1 MGFTPE
7 QIKGRIKSVAKQNN
21 ADARTLMRIYMMERF
36 LERLAQSEYRDNF
49 IIKGGILVTAMIGVA
64 HRSTMDIDTSMK
76 NLNLSAEDAL
86 RVVNQVKDIDL
97 DDGVSFEVKDVSNIM
112 DEMEYPGIRVTMN
125 ANVGRLI
132 TPLKIDISTGDV
144 ITPRAIE
151 FNYDLLLEDRSIS
164 LWSYNLETILAEKLQ
179 TVLARGILNTRMR
192 DFYDIRILLDTYE
205 DKVNKAVL
213 KDAFAATCKKRGTDH
228 LQEQAEEIIKIIEAN
243 TKSKFVTD
251 AMMWFDK
258 FSCKRSDLII
268 TVGRDLVETVERR
281 FNGKNVPKTVMINNW
296 IDENE
301 IYPLESDNERV
312 VAFKRKYG
320 LDGKFVI
327 MYSGNI
333 GLYYDLEN
341 LIKVVE
347 KFGAGTKT
355 ADGREV
361 VFAFVGAGSVLKT
374 LEDYVAEHNME
385 NVVFIPY
392 QDKADLIYSLNAG
405 DVHWC
410 VNAKGIKGVSCP
422 SKYYG
427 LASAARP
434 VIGVLESGSEIR
446 CIIEDTKG
454 GLCCEPGEY
463 DKVEE
468 NIRWFINRLSKNYLD
483 LLVAVL
489 MYHRGQA
496 SID

>member
-151 FNYDLLLEDRSIS
+151 FNYDLLLENRSIS

-179 TVLARGILNTRMR
+179 TVLARGVLNTRMR
-192 DFYDIRILLDTYE
+192 DFYDIRMLLDTYE

-213 KDAFAATCKKRGTDH
+213 KDAFAATCKKRGTDN
-228 LQEQAEEIIKIIEAN
+228 LQEQAEEIVKIIEADEQLQVLWRAYQ
-243 TKSKFVTD
+243 KKYSYAAEIDYASVISGVRKLMD
-251 AMMWFDK
+251 
-258 FSCKRSDLII
+258 
-268 TVGRDLVETVERR
+268 
-281 FNGKNVPKTVMINNW
+281 W
-296 IDENE
+296 I
-301 IYPLESDNERV
+301 R
-312 VAFKRKYG
+312 
-320 LDGKFVI
+320 
-327 MYSGNI
+327 
-333 GLYYDLEN
+333 
-341 LIKVVE
+341 
-347 KFGAGTKT
+347 
-355 ADGREV
+355 
-361 VFAFVGAGSVLKT
+361 
-374 LEDYVAEHNME
+374 
-385 NVVFIPY
+385 
-392 QDKADLIYSLNAG
+392 
-405 DVHWC
+405 
-410 VNAKGIKGVSCP
+410 
-422 SKYYG
+422 
-427 LASAARP
+427 
-434 VIGVLESGSEIR
+434 
-446 CIIEDTKG
+446 
-454 GLCCEPGEY
+454 
-463 DKVEE
+463 
-468 NIRWFINRLSKNYLD
+468 
-483 LLVAVL
+483 
-489 MYHRGQA
+489 
-496 SID
+496 

>member
-97 DDGVSFEVKDVSNIM
+97 DDGVSFEIKDVSNIM

-192 DFYDIRILLDTYE
+192 DFYDIRMLLDTYE

-228 LQEQAEEIIKIIEAN
+228 LQEQAEEIIKIIEADEQLQVLWRAYQ
-243 TKSKFVTD
+243 KKYSYAAD
-251 AMMWFDK
+251 
-258 FSCKRSDLII
+258 
-268 TVGRDLVETVERR
+268 
-281 FNGKNVPKTVMINNW
+281 
-296 IDENE
+296 ID
-301 IYPLESDNERV
+301 Y
-312 VAFKRKYG
+312 
-320 LDGKFVI
+320 
-327 MYSGNI
+327 
-333 GLYYDLEN
+333 
-341 LIKVVE
+341 
-347 KFGAGTKT
+347 
-355 ADGREV
+355 
-361 VFAFVGAGSVLKT
+361 
-374 LEDYVAEHNME
+374 
-385 NVVFIPY
+385 
-392 QDKADLIYSLNAG
+392 
-405 DVHWC
+405 
-410 VNAKGIKGVSCP
+410 
-422 SKYYG
+422 
-427 LASAARP
+427 ASA
-434 VIGVLESGSEIR
+434 ISGVRKLMDWIR
-446 CIIEDTKG
+446 
-454 GLCCEPGEY
+454 
-463 DKVEE
+463 
-468 NIRWFINRLSKNYLD
+468 
-483 LLVAVL
+483 
-489 MYHRGQA
+489 
-496 SID
+496 

>member
-86 RVVNQVKDIDL
+86 QVVNQVKDIDL

-192 DFYDIRILLDTYE
+192 DFYDIWMLLDTYE

-228 LQEQAEEIIKIIEAN
+228 LQEQAEEIIKIIEADEQLQVLWRAYQ
-243 TKSKFVTD
+243 KKYSY
-251 AMMWFDK
+251 AA
-258 FSCKRSDLII
+258 
-268 TVGRDLVETVERR
+268 E
-281 FNGKNVPKTVMINNW
+281 
-296 IDENE
+296 IDYASV
-301 IYPLESDNERV
+301 ISGV
-312 VAFKRKYG
+312 RK
-320 LDGKFVI
+320 
-327 MYSGNI
+327 
-333 GLYYDLEN
+333 
-341 LIKVVE
+341 
-347 KFGAGTKT
+347 
-355 ADGREV
+355 
-361 VFAFVGAGSVLKT
+361 
-374 LEDYVAEHNME
+374 
-385 NVVFIPY
+385 
-392 QDKADLIYSLNAG
+392 
-405 DVHWC
+405 
-410 VNAKGIKGVSCP
+410 
-422 SKYYG
+422 
-427 LASAARP
+427 
-434 VIGVLESGSEIR
+434 
-446 CIIEDTKG
+446 
-454 GLCCEPGEY
+454 
-463 DKVEE
+463 
-468 NIRWFINRLSKNYLD
+468 
-483 LLVAVL
+483 L
-489 MYHRGQA
+489 MD
-496 SID
+496 SISNH

>member
-21 ADARTLMRIYMMERF
+21 ADARTLMRVYMMERF

-192 DFYDIRILLDTYE
+192 DFYDIRMLLDTYE

-228 LQEQAEEIIKIIEAN
+228 LQEQAEEIIKIIEADEQLQVLW
-243 TKSKFVTD
+243 KAYQKKYSY
-251 AMMWFDK
+251 AA
-258 FSCKRSDLII
+258 
-268 TVGRDLVETVERR
+268 E
-281 FNGKNVPKTVMINNW
+281 
-296 IDENE
+296 IDYASV
-301 IYPLESDNERV
+301 ISGV
-312 VAFKRKYG
+312 RK
-320 LDGKFVI
+320 
-327 MYSGNI
+327 
-333 GLYYDLEN
+333 
-341 LIKVVE
+341 
-347 KFGAGTKT
+347 
-355 ADGREV
+355 
-361 VFAFVGAGSVLKT
+361 
-374 LEDYVAEHNME
+374 
-385 NVVFIPY
+385 
-392 QDKADLIYSLNAG
+392 
-405 DVHWC
+405 
-410 VNAKGIKGVSCP
+410 
-422 SKYYG
+422 
-427 LASAARP
+427 
-434 VIGVLESGSEIR
+434 
-446 CIIEDTKG
+446 
-454 GLCCEPGEY
+454 
-463 DKVEE
+463 
-468 NIRWFINRLSKNYLD
+468 
-483 LLVAVL
+483 L
-489 MYHRGQA
+489 MD
-496 SID
+496 SISNH

>member
-36 LERLAQSEYRDNF
+36 LERLTQSEYRDNF

-151 FNYDLLLEDRSIS
+151 FNYDLLLEDRSIN

-192 DFYDIRILLDTYE
+192 DFYDIRMLVDTYE

-213 KDAFAATCKKRGTDH
+213 KDAFAATCKKRGTDN
-228 LQEQAEEIIKIIEAN
+228 LQEQAEEIVKIIEADEQIQVLWRAYQ
-243 TKSKFVTD
+243 KKYSYAADIDYASVIRGVRKLMD
-251 AMMWFDK
+251 
-258 FSCKRSDLII
+258 
-268 TVGRDLVETVERR
+268 
-281 FNGKNVPKTVMINNW
+281 W
-296 IDENE
+296 I
-301 IYPLESDNERV
+301 R
-312 VAFKRKYG
+312 
-320 LDGKFVI
+320 
-327 MYSGNI
+327 
-333 GLYYDLEN
+333 
-341 LIKVVE
+341 
-347 KFGAGTKT
+347 
-355 ADGREV
+355 
-361 VFAFVGAGSVLKT
+361 
-374 LEDYVAEHNME
+374 
-385 NVVFIPY
+385 
-392 QDKADLIYSLNAG
+392 
-405 DVHWC
+405 
-410 VNAKGIKGVSCP
+410 
-422 SKYYG
+422 
-427 LASAARP
+427 
-434 VIGVLESGSEIR
+434 
-446 CIIEDTKG
+446 
-454 GLCCEPGEY
+454 
-463 DKVEE
+463 
-468 NIRWFINRLSKNYLD
+468 
-483 LLVAVL
+483 
-489 MYHRGQA
+489 
-496 SID
+496 

>member
-192 DFYDIRILLDTYE
+192 DFYDIRMLLDTYE

-213 KDAFAATCKKRGTDH
+213 KDAFAATCKKRGTDY
-228 LQEQAEEIIKIIEAN
+228 LQEQAEEIIKIIEADEQLQVLWRAYQKKYSYAAEIDY
-243 TKSKFVTD
+243 TSVISGVRKLMD
-251 AMMWFDK
+251 
-258 FSCKRSDLII
+258 
-268 TVGRDLVETVERR
+268 
-281 FNGKNVPKTVMINNW
+281 W
-296 IDENE
+296 I
-301 IYPLESDNERV
+301 R
-312 VAFKRKYG
+312 
-320 LDGKFVI
+320 
-327 MYSGNI
+327 
-333 GLYYDLEN
+333 
-341 LIKVVE
+341 
-347 KFGAGTKT
+347 
-355 ADGREV
+355 
-361 VFAFVGAGSVLKT
+361 
-374 LEDYVAEHNME
+374 
-385 NVVFIPY
+385 
-392 QDKADLIYSLNAG
+392 
-405 DVHWC
+405 
-410 VNAKGIKGVSCP
+410 
-422 SKYYG
+422 
-427 LASAARP
+427 
-434 VIGVLESGSEIR
+434 
-446 CIIEDTKG
+446 
-454 GLCCEPGEY
+454 
-463 DKVEE
+463 
-468 NIRWFINRLSKNYLD
+468 
-483 LLVAVL
+483 
-489 MYHRGQA
+489 
-496 SID
+496 

>member
-21 ADARTLMRIYMMERF
+21 ADARTLIRIYMMERF

-192 DFYDIRILLDTYE
+192 DFYDIRMLLDTYE

-213 KDAFAATCKKRGTDH
+213 KDAFAATCKKRGTNH

-243 TKSKFVTD
+243 EQLQVLWRAYQKKYSYAADIDYASVISGVRKLMD
-251 AMMWFDK
+251 
-258 FSCKRSDLII
+258 
-268 TVGRDLVETVERR
+268 
-281 FNGKNVPKTVMINNW
+281 W
-296 IDENE
+296 I
-301 IYPLESDNERV
+301 R
-312 VAFKRKYG
+312 
-320 LDGKFVI
+320 
-327 MYSGNI
+327 
-333 GLYYDLEN
+333 
-341 LIKVVE
+341 
-347 KFGAGTKT
+347 
-355 ADGREV
+355 
-361 VFAFVGAGSVLKT
+361 
-374 LEDYVAEHNME
+374 
-385 NVVFIPY
+385 
-392 QDKADLIYSLNAG
+392 
-405 DVHWC
+405 
-410 VNAKGIKGVSCP
+410 
-422 SKYYG
+422 
-427 LASAARP
+427 
-434 VIGVLESGSEIR
+434 
-446 CIIEDTKG
+446 
-454 GLCCEPGEY
+454 
-463 DKVEE
+463 
-468 NIRWFINRLSKNYLD
+468 
-483 LLVAVL
+483 
-489 MYHRGQA
+489 
-496 SID
+496 

>member
-36 LERLAQSEYRDNF
+36 LERLTQSEYRDNF

-151 FNYDLLLEDRSIS
+151 FNYDLLLEDRSIK

-192 DFYDIRILLDTYE
+192 DFYDIRMLVDTYE

-213 KDAFAATCKKRGTDH
+213 KDAFAATCKKRETDH
-228 LQEQAEEIIKIIEAN
+228 LQEQAEEIIKIIEADEQLQVLWRAYQ
-243 TKSKFVTD
+243 KKYSYAAEIDYASV
-251 AMMWFDK
+251 
-258 FSCKRSDLII
+258 I
-268 TVGRDLVETVERR
+268 
-281 FNGKNVPKTVMINNW
+281 NGVRKLMDW
-296 IDENE
+296 I
-301 IYPLESDNERV
+301 R
-312 VAFKRKYG
+312 
-320 LDGKFVI
+320 
-327 MYSGNI
+327 
-333 GLYYDLEN
+333 
-341 LIKVVE
+341 
-347 KFGAGTKT
+347 
-355 ADGREV
+355 
-361 VFAFVGAGSVLKT
+361 
-374 LEDYVAEHNME
+374 
-385 NVVFIPY
+385 
-392 QDKADLIYSLNAG
+392 
-405 DVHWC
+405 
-410 VNAKGIKGVSCP
+410 
-422 SKYYG
+422 
-427 LASAARP
+427 
-434 VIGVLESGSEIR
+434 
-446 CIIEDTKG
+446 
-454 GLCCEPGEY
+454 
-463 DKVEE
+463 
-468 NIRWFINRLSKNYLD
+468 
-483 LLVAVL
+483 
-489 MYHRGQA
+489 
-496 SID
+496 

>member
-97 DDGVSFEVKDVSNIM
+97 DDGVSFDVKDVSNIM

-151 FNYDLLLEDRSIS
+151 FNYDLLLEDRSIK

-192 DFYDIRILLDTYE
+192 DFYDIRMLVDTYE

-213 KDAFAATCKKRGTDH
+213 KDAFAATCKKRGTDN
-228 LQEQAEEIIKIIEAN
+228 LQEQAEEIVKIIEADEQIQVLWRAYQ
-243 TKSKFVTD
+243 KKYSYAADIDYASVISGVRKLMD
-251 AMMWFDK
+251 
-258 FSCKRSDLII
+258 
-268 TVGRDLVETVERR
+268 
-281 FNGKNVPKTVMINNW
+281 W
-296 IDENE
+296 I
-301 IYPLESDNERV
+301 R
-312 VAFKRKYG
+312 
-320 LDGKFVI
+320 
-327 MYSGNI
+327 
-333 GLYYDLEN
+333 
-341 LIKVVE
+341 
-347 KFGAGTKT
+347 
-355 ADGREV
+355 
-361 VFAFVGAGSVLKT
+361 
-374 LEDYVAEHNME
+374 
-385 NVVFIPY
+385 
-392 QDKADLIYSLNAG
+392 
-405 DVHWC
+405 
-410 VNAKGIKGVSCP
+410 
-422 SKYYG
+422 
-427 LASAARP
+427 
-434 VIGVLESGSEIR
+434 
-446 CIIEDTKG
+446 
-454 GLCCEPGEY
+454 
-463 DKVEE
+463 
-468 NIRWFINRLSKNYLD
+468 
-483 LLVAVL
+483 
-489 MYHRGQA
+489 
-496 SID
+496 

>member
-86 RVVNQVKDIDL
+86 RVVNHVKDIDL

-125 ANVGRLI
+125 ANVERLI

-192 DFYDIRILLDTYE
+192 DFYDIRMLLDTYE

-228 LQEQAEEIIKIIEAN
+228 LQEQAEEIIKIIEADEQLQVLWRAYQ
-243 TKSKFVTD
+243 KKYSYAAEIDYASV
-251 AMMWFDK
+251 
-258 FSCKRSDLII
+258 I
-268 TVGRDLVETVERR
+268 RDVRKL
-281 FNGKNVPKTVMINNW
+281 MDW
-296 IDENE
+296 I
-301 IYPLESDNERV
+301 R
-312 VAFKRKYG
+312 
-320 LDGKFVI
+320 
-327 MYSGNI
+327 
-333 GLYYDLEN
+333 
-341 LIKVVE
+341 
-347 KFGAGTKT
+347 
-355 ADGREV
+355 
-361 VFAFVGAGSVLKT
+361 
-374 LEDYVAEHNME
+374 
-385 NVVFIPY
+385 
-392 QDKADLIYSLNAG
+392 
-405 DVHWC
+405 
-410 VNAKGIKGVSCP
+410 
-422 SKYYG
+422 
-427 LASAARP
+427 
-434 VIGVLESGSEIR
+434 
-446 CIIEDTKG
+446 
-454 GLCCEPGEY
+454 
-463 DKVEE
+463 
-468 NIRWFINRLSKNYLD
+468 
-483 LLVAVL
+483 
-489 MYHRGQA
+489 
-496 SID
+496 

>member
-36 LERLAQSEYRDNF
+36 LERLARSEYRDNF

-125 ANVGRLI
+125 ATVGRLV

-192 DFYDIRILLDTYE
+192 DFYDIRMLLDTYE

-228 LQEQAEEIIKIIEAN
+228 LQEQAEEIIKNIEADEQLQVLWRAYQ
-243 TKSKFVTD
+243 KKYSYAADIDYASVISGVRKLMD
-251 AMMWFDK
+251 
-258 FSCKRSDLII
+258 
-268 TVGRDLVETVERR
+268 
-281 FNGKNVPKTVMINNW
+281 W
-296 IDENE
+296 I
-301 IYPLESDNERV
+301 R
-312 VAFKRKYG
+312 
-320 LDGKFVI
+320 
-327 MYSGNI
+327 
-333 GLYYDLEN
+333 
-341 LIKVVE
+341 
-347 KFGAGTKT
+347 
-355 ADGREV
+355 
-361 VFAFVGAGSVLKT
+361 
-374 LEDYVAEHNME
+374 
-385 NVVFIPY
+385 
-392 QDKADLIYSLNAG
+392 
-405 DVHWC
+405 
-410 VNAKGIKGVSCP
+410 
-422 SKYYG
+422 
-427 LASAARP
+427 
-434 VIGVLESGSEIR
+434 
-446 CIIEDTKG
+446 
-454 GLCCEPGEY
+454 
-463 DKVEE
+463 
-468 NIRWFINRLSKNYLD
+468 
-483 LLVAVL
+483 
-489 MYHRGQA
+489 
-496 SID
+496 

>member
-192 DFYDIRILLDTYE
+192 DFYDIRMLLDTYE

-228 LQEQAEEIIKIIEAN
+228 LQEQAEEIIKIIEA
-243 TKSKFVTD
+243 
-251 AMMWFDK
+251 
-258 FSCKRSDLII
+258 
-268 TVGRDLVETVERR
+268 
-281 FNGKNVPKTVMINNW
+281 
-296 IDENE
+296 DEQLQVLWRAYQKKYSYAAE
-301 IYPLESDNERV
+301 I
-312 VAFKRKYG
+312 
-320 LDGKFVI
+320 
-327 MYSGNI
+327 
-333 GLYYDLEN
+333 
-341 LIKVVE
+341 
-347 KFGAGTKT
+347 
-355 ADGREV
+355 
-361 VFAFVGAGSVLKT
+361 
-374 LEDYVAEHNME
+374 DYVS
-385 NVVFIPY
+385 VI
-392 QDKADLIYSLNAG
+392 S
-405 DVHWC
+405 
-410 VNAKGIKGVSCP
+410 GVR
-422 SKYYG
+422 K
-427 LASAARP
+427 
-434 VIGVLESGSEIR
+434 
-446 CIIEDTKG
+446 
-454 GLCCEPGEY
+454 
-463 DKVEE
+463 
-468 NIRWFINRLSKNYLD
+468 
-483 LLVAVL
+483 L
-489 MYHRGQA
+489 MDWIQ
-496 SID
+496 

>member
-192 DFYDIRILLDTYE
+192 DFYDIRMLLDTYE

-228 LQEQAEEIIKIIEAN
+228 MQEQAEEIIKIIEADEQLQVLWRAYQ
-243 TKSKFVTD
+243 KKYSYAAEIDYASVISGVRKLMD
-251 AMMWFDK
+251 
-258 FSCKRSDLII
+258 
-268 TVGRDLVETVERR
+268 
-281 FNGKNVPKTVMINNW
+281 W
-296 IDENE
+296 I
-301 IYPLESDNERV
+301 R
-312 VAFKRKYG
+312 
-320 LDGKFVI
+320 
-327 MYSGNI
+327 
-333 GLYYDLEN
+333 
-341 LIKVVE
+341 
-347 KFGAGTKT
+347 
-355 ADGREV
+355 
-361 VFAFVGAGSVLKT
+361 
-374 LEDYVAEHNME
+374 
-385 NVVFIPY
+385 
-392 QDKADLIYSLNAG
+392 
-405 DVHWC
+405 
-410 VNAKGIKGVSCP
+410 
-422 SKYYG
+422 
-427 LASAARP
+427 
-434 VIGVLESGSEIR
+434 
-446 CIIEDTKG
+446 
-454 GLCCEPGEY
+454 
-463 DKVEE
+463 
-468 NIRWFINRLSKNYLD
+468 
-483 LLVAVL
+483 
-489 MYHRGQA
+489 
-496 SID
+496 

>member
-21 ADARTLMRIYMMERF
+21 ADARTLMRIYMKERF

-97 DDGVSFEVKDVSNIM
+97 DDGVSFDVKDVSNIM

-192 DFYDIRILLDTYE
+192 DFYDIRMLLDTYE

-228 LQEQAEEIIKIIEAN
+228 LQEQAEEIIKIIEADEQLRVLWRAYQ
-243 TKSKFVTD
+243 KKYSYAAEIDYASVISGVRKLMD
-251 AMMWFDK
+251 
-258 FSCKRSDLII
+258 
-268 TVGRDLVETVERR
+268 
-281 FNGKNVPKTVMINNW
+281 W
-296 IDENE
+296 I
-301 IYPLESDNERV
+301 R
-312 VAFKRKYG
+312 
-320 LDGKFVI
+320 
-327 MYSGNI
+327 
-333 GLYYDLEN
+333 
-341 LIKVVE
+341 
-347 KFGAGTKT
+347 
-355 ADGREV
+355 
-361 VFAFVGAGSVLKT
+361 
-374 LEDYVAEHNME
+374 
-385 NVVFIPY
+385 
-392 QDKADLIYSLNAG
+392 
-405 DVHWC
+405 
-410 VNAKGIKGVSCP
+410 
-422 SKYYG
+422 
-427 LASAARP
+427 
-434 VIGVLESGSEIR
+434 
-446 CIIEDTKG
+446 
-454 GLCCEPGEY
+454 
-463 DKVEE
+463 
-468 NIRWFINRLSKNYLD
+468 
-483 LLVAVL
+483 
-489 MYHRGQA
+489 
-496 SID
+496 

>member
-97 DDGVSFEVKDVSNIM
+97 DDGVSFEVKDLSNIM

-192 DFYDIRILLDTYE
+192 DFYDIRMLLDTYE

-228 LQEQAEEIIKIIEAN
+228 LQEQAEEIIKIIEADEQLRVLWRAYQ
-243 TKSKFVTD
+243 KKYSYAAEIDYASVISGVRKLMD
-251 AMMWFDK
+251 
-258 FSCKRSDLII
+258 
-268 TVGRDLVETVERR
+268 
-281 FNGKNVPKTVMINNW
+281 W
-296 IDENE
+296 I
-301 IYPLESDNERV
+301 R
-312 VAFKRKYG
+312 
-320 LDGKFVI
+320 
-327 MYSGNI
+327 
-333 GLYYDLEN
+333 
-341 LIKVVE
+341 
-347 KFGAGTKT
+347 
-355 ADGREV
+355 
-361 VFAFVGAGSVLKT
+361 
-374 LEDYVAEHNME
+374 
-385 NVVFIPY
+385 
-392 QDKADLIYSLNAG
+392 
-405 DVHWC
+405 
-410 VNAKGIKGVSCP
+410 
-422 SKYYG
+422 
-427 LASAARP
+427 
-434 VIGVLESGSEIR
+434 
-446 CIIEDTKG
+446 
-454 GLCCEPGEY
+454 
-463 DKVEE
+463 
-468 NIRWFINRLSKNYLD
+468 
-483 LLVAVL
+483 
-489 MYHRGQA
+489 
-496 SID
+496 

>member
-86 RVVNQVKDIDL
+86 RVVNRVKDIDL

-192 DFYDIRILLDTYE
+192 DFYDIRMLLDTYE

-228 LQEQAEEIIKIIEAN
+228 LQEQAEEIIKIIEADEQLQVLWRAYQ
-243 TKSKFVTD
+243 KKYSYAAEIDYASVISGVRKL
-251 AMMWFDK
+251 M
-258 FSCKRSDLII
+258 
-268 TVGRDLVETVERR
+268 
-281 FNGKNVPKTVMINNW
+281 NW
-296 IDENE
+296 I
-301 IYPLESDNERV
+301 R
-312 VAFKRKYG
+312 
-320 LDGKFVI
+320 
-327 MYSGNI
+327 
-333 GLYYDLEN
+333 
-341 LIKVVE
+341 
-347 KFGAGTKT
+347 
-355 ADGREV
+355 
-361 VFAFVGAGSVLKT
+361 
-374 LEDYVAEHNME
+374 
-385 NVVFIPY
+385 
-392 QDKADLIYSLNAG
+392 
-405 DVHWC
+405 
-410 VNAKGIKGVSCP
+410 
-422 SKYYG
+422 
-427 LASAARP
+427 
-434 VIGVLESGSEIR
+434 
-446 CIIEDTKG
+446 
-454 GLCCEPGEY
+454 
-463 DKVEE
+463 
-468 NIRWFINRLSKNYLD
+468 
-483 LLVAVL
+483 
-489 MYHRGQA
+489 
-496 SID
+496 

>member
-86 RVVNQVKDIDL
+86 RVFNRVKDIDL
-97 DDGVSFEVKDVSNIM
+97 DDGVSFDVKDVSNIM

-192 DFYDIRILLDTYE
+192 DFYDIRMLLDTYE

-213 KDAFAATCKKRGTDH
+213 KDAFAATCKKRGTVH
-228 LQEQAEEIIKIIEAN
+228 LQEQAEEIIKIIEADEQLQVLWRAYQKKYSYA
-243 TKSKFVTD
+243 TEIDYASVISGVRKLMD
-251 AMMWFDK
+251 
-258 FSCKRSDLII
+258 
-268 TVGRDLVETVERR
+268 
-281 FNGKNVPKTVMINNW
+281 W
-296 IDENE
+296 I
-301 IYPLESDNERV
+301 R
-312 VAFKRKYG
+312 
-320 LDGKFVI
+320 
-327 MYSGNI
+327 
-333 GLYYDLEN
+333 
-341 LIKVVE
+341 
-347 KFGAGTKT
+347 
-355 ADGREV
+355 
-361 VFAFVGAGSVLKT
+361 
-374 LEDYVAEHNME
+374 
-385 NVVFIPY
+385 
-392 QDKADLIYSLNAG
+392 
-405 DVHWC
+405 
-410 VNAKGIKGVSCP
+410 
-422 SKYYG
+422 
-427 LASAARP
+427 
-434 VIGVLESGSEIR
+434 
-446 CIIEDTKG
+446 
-454 GLCCEPGEY
+454 
-463 DKVEE
+463 
-468 NIRWFINRLSKNYLD
+468 
-483 LLVAVL
+483 
-489 MYHRGQA
+489 
-496 SID
+496 

>member
-192 DFYDIRILLDTYE
+192 DFYDIRMLLDTYE

-213 KDAFAATCKKRGTDH
+213 KDAFAATCKKRETDH
-228 LQEQAEEIIKIIEAN
+228 LQEQAEDIIKIIEADEQLQVLWRAYQ
-243 TKSKFVTD
+243 KKYSYAAEIDYASVISGVRKLMD
-251 AMMWFDK
+251 
-258 FSCKRSDLII
+258 
-268 TVGRDLVETVERR
+268 
-281 FNGKNVPKTVMINNW
+281 W
-296 IDENE
+296 I
-301 IYPLESDNERV
+301 R
-312 VAFKRKYG
+312 
-320 LDGKFVI
+320 
-327 MYSGNI
+327 
-333 GLYYDLEN
+333 
-341 LIKVVE
+341 
-347 KFGAGTKT
+347 
-355 ADGREV
+355 
-361 VFAFVGAGSVLKT
+361 
-374 LEDYVAEHNME
+374 
-385 NVVFIPY
+385 
-392 QDKADLIYSLNAG
+392 
-405 DVHWC
+405 
-410 VNAKGIKGVSCP
+410 
-422 SKYYG
+422 
-427 LASAARP
+427 
-434 VIGVLESGSEIR
+434 
-446 CIIEDTKG
+446 
-454 GLCCEPGEY
+454 
-463 DKVEE
+463 
-468 NIRWFINRLSKNYLD
+468 
-483 LLVAVL
+483 
-489 MYHRGQA
+489 
-496 SID
+496 

>member
-192 DFYDIRILLDTYE
+192 DFYDIRMLLDTYK

-243 TKSKFVTD
+243 EQLQVLWRAYQKKYSYAADIDYASVISGVRKLMD
-251 AMMWFDK
+251 
-258 FSCKRSDLII
+258 
-268 TVGRDLVETVERR
+268 
-281 FNGKNVPKTVMINNW
+281 W
-296 IDENE
+296 I
-301 IYPLESDNERV
+301 R
-312 VAFKRKYG
+312 
-320 LDGKFVI
+320 
-327 MYSGNI
+327 
-333 GLYYDLEN
+333 
-341 LIKVVE
+341 
-347 KFGAGTKT
+347 
-355 ADGREV
+355 
-361 VFAFVGAGSVLKT
+361 
-374 LEDYVAEHNME
+374 
-385 NVVFIPY
+385 
-392 QDKADLIYSLNAG
+392 
-405 DVHWC
+405 
-410 VNAKGIKGVSCP
+410 
-422 SKYYG
+422 
-427 LASAARP
+427 
-434 VIGVLESGSEIR
+434 
-446 CIIEDTKG
+446 
-454 GLCCEPGEY
+454 
-463 DKVEE
+463 
-468 NIRWFINRLSKNYLD
+468 
-483 LLVAVL
+483 
-489 MYHRGQA
+489 
-496 SID
+496 

>member
-86 RVVNQVKDIDL
+86 QVVNQVKDIDL
-97 DDGVSFEVKDVSNIM
+97 DDGVSFDVKDVSNIM

-151 FNYDLLLEDRSIS
+151 FNYDLLLEERSIS

-192 DFYDIRILLDTYE
+192 DFYDIRMLLDTYE

-228 LQEQAEEIIKIIEAN
+228 LQEQAEEIIKIIEA
-243 TKSKFVTD
+243 
-251 AMMWFDK
+251 
-258 FSCKRSDLII
+258 
-268 TVGRDLVETVERR
+268 
-281 FNGKNVPKTVMINNW
+281 
-296 IDENE
+296 DEQLQVLWRA
-301 IYPLESDNERV
+301 YQ
-312 VAFKRKYG
+312 KKYS
-320 LDGKFVI
+320 
-327 MYSGNI
+327 Y
-333 GLYYDLEN
+333 
-341 LIKVVE
+341 
-347 KFGAGTKT
+347 
-355 ADGREV
+355 
-361 VFAFVGAGSVLKT
+361 GSVQ
-374 LEDYVAEHNME
+374 NG
-385 NVVFIPY
+385 
-392 QDKADLIYSLNAG
+392 SSNAAG
-405 DVHWC
+405 WT
-410 VNAKGIKGVSCP
+410 NISIKPTP
-422 SKYYG
+422 SK
-427 LASAARP
+427 
-434 VIGVLESGSEIR
+434 IR
-446 CIIEDTKG
+446 RAK
-454 GLCCEPGEY
+454 
-463 DKVEE
+463 
-468 NIRWFINRLSKNYLD
+468 
-483 LLVAVL
+483 
-489 MYHRGQA
+489 
-496 SID
+496 

>member
-97 DDGVSFEVKDVSNIM
+97 DDGVSFDVKDVSNIM

-192 DFYDIRILLDTYE
+192 DFYDIRMLLDTYE

-228 LQEQAEEIIKIIEAN
+228 LQEQAEEIIKIIEADEQLQVLWRAYQ
-243 TKSKFVTD
+243 KKYSYAAEIDYASVI
-251 AMMWFDK
+251 
-258 FSCKRSDLII
+258 SDVRKLM
-268 TVGRDLVETVERR
+268 D
-281 FNGKNVPKTVMINNW
+281 W
-296 IDENE
+296 I
-301 IYPLESDNERV
+301 R
-312 VAFKRKYG
+312 
-320 LDGKFVI
+320 
-327 MYSGNI
+327 
-333 GLYYDLEN
+333 
-341 LIKVVE
+341 
-347 KFGAGTKT
+347 
-355 ADGREV
+355 
-361 VFAFVGAGSVLKT
+361 
-374 LEDYVAEHNME
+374 
-385 NVVFIPY
+385 
-392 QDKADLIYSLNAG
+392 
-405 DVHWC
+405 
-410 VNAKGIKGVSCP
+410 
-422 SKYYG
+422 
-427 LASAARP
+427 
-434 VIGVLESGSEIR
+434 
-446 CIIEDTKG
+446 
-454 GLCCEPGEY
+454 
-463 DKVEE
+463 
-468 NIRWFINRLSKNYLD
+468 
-483 LLVAVL
+483 
-489 MYHRGQA
+489 
-496 SID
+496 

>member
-97 DDGVSFEVKDVSNIM
+97 DDGVSFDVKDVSNIM

-192 DFYDIRILLDTYE
+192 DFYDIRMLLDTYE

-243 TKSKFVTD
+243 EQLQVLWRAYEKKYSYAADIDYASV
-251 AMMWFDK
+251 
-258 FSCKRSDLII
+258 I
-268 TVGRDLVETVERR
+268 
-281 FNGKNVPKTVMINNW
+281 NGVRKLMNW
-296 IDENE
+296 I
-301 IYPLESDNERV
+301 R
-312 VAFKRKYG
+312 
-320 LDGKFVI
+320 
-327 MYSGNI
+327 
-333 GLYYDLEN
+333 
-341 LIKVVE
+341 
-347 KFGAGTKT
+347 
-355 ADGREV
+355 
-361 VFAFVGAGSVLKT
+361 
-374 LEDYVAEHNME
+374 
-385 NVVFIPY
+385 
-392 QDKADLIYSLNAG
+392 
-405 DVHWC
+405 
-410 VNAKGIKGVSCP
+410 
-422 SKYYG
+422 
-427 LASAARP
+427 
-434 VIGVLESGSEIR
+434 
-446 CIIEDTKG
+446 
-454 GLCCEPGEY
+454 
-463 DKVEE
+463 
-468 NIRWFINRLSKNYLD
+468 
-483 LLVAVL
+483 
-489 MYHRGQA
+489 
-496 SID
+496 

>member
-192 DFYDIRILLDTYE
+192 DFYDIRMLLDTYE

-228 LQEQAEEIIKIIEAN
+228 LQEQAEEIIKIIEADEQLQVLWRAYQ
-243 TKSKFVTD
+243 KKYSYAAEIDYASVI
-251 AMMWFDK
+251 
-258 FSCKRSDLII
+258 SD
-268 TVGRDLVETVERR
+268 V
-281 FNGKNVPKTVMINNW
+281 
-296 IDENE
+296 
-301 IYPLESDNERV
+301 
-312 VAFKRKYG
+312 RK
-320 LDGKFVI
+320 
-327 MYSGNI
+327 
-333 GLYYDLEN
+333 
-341 LIKVVE
+341 
-347 KFGAGTKT
+347 
-355 ADGREV
+355 
-361 VFAFVGAGSVLKT
+361 
-374 LEDYVAEHNME
+374 
-385 NVVFIPY
+385 
-392 QDKADLIYSLNAG
+392 
-405 DVHWC
+405 
-410 VNAKGIKGVSCP
+410 
-422 SKYYG
+422 
-427 LASAARP
+427 
-434 VIGVLESGSEIR
+434 
-446 CIIEDTKG
+446 
-454 GLCCEPGEY
+454 
-463 DKVEE
+463 
-468 NIRWFINRLSKNYLD
+468 
-483 LLVAVL
+483 L
-489 MYHRGQA
+489 MD
-496 SID
+496 SISNH

>member
-192 DFYDIRILLDTYE
+192 DFYDIRMLLDTYE

-228 LQEQAEEIIKIIEAN
+228 LQEQAGEIIKIIEAN
-243 TKSKFVTD
+243 EQLQVLWRAYEKKYSYAAD
-251 AMMWFDK
+251 
-258 FSCKRSDLII
+258 
-268 TVGRDLVETVERR
+268 
-281 FNGKNVPKTVMINNW
+281 
-296 IDENE
+296 IDYASV
-301 IYPLESDNERV
+301 ISGV
-312 VAFKRKYG
+312 RK
-320 LDGKFVI
+320 LMD
-327 MYSGNI
+327 S
-333 GLYYDLEN
+333 
-341 LIKVVE
+341 
-347 KFGAGTKT
+347 
-355 ADGREV
+355 
-361 VFAFVGAGSVLKT
+361 
-374 LEDYVAEHNME
+374 
-385 NVVFIPY
+385 
-392 QDKADLIYSLNAG
+392 
-405 DVHWC
+405 
-410 VNAKGIKGVSCP
+410 
-422 SKYYG
+422 
-427 LASAARP
+427 
-434 VIGVLESGSEIR
+434 IR
-446 CIIEDTKG
+446 
-454 GLCCEPGEY
+454 
-463 DKVEE
+463 
-468 NIRWFINRLSKNYLD
+468 
-483 LLVAVL
+483 
-489 MYHRGQA
+489 
-496 SID
+496 

>member
-151 FNYDLLLEDRSIS
+151 FNYDLLPEDRSIS

-192 DFYDIRILLDTYE
+192 DFYDIRMLLDTYE

-228 LQEQAEEIIKIIEAN
+228 LQEQAEEIIKIIEADEQLRVLWRAYQ
-243 TKSKFVTD
+243 KKYSYAAEIDYASVISGVRKLMD
-251 AMMWFDK
+251 
-258 FSCKRSDLII
+258 
-268 TVGRDLVETVERR
+268 
-281 FNGKNVPKTVMINNW
+281 W
-296 IDENE
+296 I
-301 IYPLESDNERV
+301 R
-312 VAFKRKYG
+312 
-320 LDGKFVI
+320 
-327 MYSGNI
+327 
-333 GLYYDLEN
+333 
-341 LIKVVE
+341 
-347 KFGAGTKT
+347 
-355 ADGREV
+355 
-361 VFAFVGAGSVLKT
+361 
-374 LEDYVAEHNME
+374 
-385 NVVFIPY
+385 
-392 QDKADLIYSLNAG
+392 
-405 DVHWC
+405 
-410 VNAKGIKGVSCP
+410 
-422 SKYYG
+422 
-427 LASAARP
+427 
-434 VIGVLESGSEIR
+434 
-446 CIIEDTKG
+446 
-454 GLCCEPGEY
+454 
-463 DKVEE
+463 
-468 NIRWFINRLSKNYLD
+468 
-483 LLVAVL
+483 
-489 MYHRGQA
+489 
-496 SID
+496 

>member
-1 MGFTPE
+1 
-7 QIKGRIKSVAKQNN
+7 
-21 ADARTLMRIYMMERF
+21 MRIYMMERF

-192 DFYDIRILLDTYE
+192 DFYDIRMLLDTYE

-228 LQEQAEEIIKIIEAN
+228 LQEQAEEIIKIIEADEQLQVLWRAYQ
-243 TKSKFVTD
+243 KKYSYAAEIDYASVISGVRK
-251 AMMWFDK
+251 
-258 FSCKRSDLII
+258 LI
-268 TVGRDLVETVERR
+268 VCLKLLVLMKQTIAGMRAR
-281 FNGKNVPKTVMINNW
+281 
-296 IDENE
+296 
-301 IYPLESDNERV
+301 
-312 VAFKRKYG
+312 KRK
-320 LDGKFVI
+320 LW
-327 MYSGNI
+327 
-333 GLYYDLEN
+333 L
-341 LIKVVE
+341 
-347 KFGAGTKT
+347 
-355 ADGREV
+355 
-361 VFAFVGAGSVLKT
+361 AFTG
-374 LEDYVAEHNME
+374 
-385 NVVFIPY
+385 
-392 QDKADLIYSLNAG
+392 
-405 DVHWC
+405 
-410 VNAKGIKGVSCP
+410 
-422 SKYYG
+422 
-427 LASAARP
+427 
-434 VIGVLESGSEIR
+434 
-446 CIIEDTKG
+446 
-454 GLCCEPGEY
+454 
-463 DKVEE
+463 
-468 NIRWFINRLSKNYLD
+468 
-483 LLVAVL
+483 
-489 MYHRGQA
+489 
-496 SID
+496 

>member
-36 LERLAQSEYRDNF
+36 LERLTQSEYRDNF

-151 FNYDLLLEDRSIS
+151 FNYDLLLEDRSIK

-192 DFYDIRILLDTYE
+192 DFYDIRMLVDTYE

-213 KDAFAATCKKRGTDH
+213 KDAFAATCKKRGTDN
-228 LQEQAEEIIKIIEAN
+228 LQEQAEEIIKIIEADEQLRVLWRAYQ
-243 TKSKFVTD
+243 KKYSYAADIDYASVIRGVRKLMD
-251 AMMWFDK
+251 
-258 FSCKRSDLII
+258 
-268 TVGRDLVETVERR
+268 
-281 FNGKNVPKTVMINNW
+281 W
-296 IDENE
+296 I
-301 IYPLESDNERV
+301 R
-312 VAFKRKYG
+312 
-320 LDGKFVI
+320 
-327 MYSGNI
+327 
-333 GLYYDLEN
+333 
-341 LIKVVE
+341 
-347 KFGAGTKT
+347 
-355 ADGREV
+355 
-361 VFAFVGAGSVLKT
+361 
-374 LEDYVAEHNME
+374 
-385 NVVFIPY
+385 
-392 QDKADLIYSLNAG
+392 
-405 DVHWC
+405 
-410 VNAKGIKGVSCP
+410 
-422 SKYYG
+422 
-427 LASAARP
+427 
-434 VIGVLESGSEIR
+434 
-446 CIIEDTKG
+446 
-454 GLCCEPGEY
+454 
-463 DKVEE
+463 
-468 NIRWFINRLSKNYLD
+468 
-483 LLVAVL
+483 
-489 MYHRGQA
+489 
-496 SID
+496 

>member
-192 DFYDIRILLDTYE
+192 DFYDIRMLLDTYE

-243 TKSKFVTD
+243 EQLQVLWRAYEKKYSYAADIDYASVISGVRKLMD
-251 AMMWFDK
+251 WIRFD
-258 FSCKRSDLII
+258 
-268 TVGRDLVETVERR
+268 E
-281 FNGKNVPKTVMINNW
+281 
-296 IDENE
+296 
-301 IYPLESDNERV
+301 
-312 VAFKRKYG
+312 
-320 LDGKFVI
+320 
-327 MYSGNI
+327 
-333 GLYYDLEN
+333 
-341 LIKVVE
+341 
-347 KFGAGTKT
+347 
-355 ADGREV
+355 
-361 VFAFVGAGSVLKT
+361 
-374 LEDYVAEHNME
+374 
-385 NVVFIPY
+385 
-392 QDKADLIYSLNAG
+392 
-405 DVHWC
+405 
-410 VNAKGIKGVSCP
+410 
-422 SKYYG
+422 
-427 LASAARP
+427 
-434 VIGVLESGSEIR
+434 
-446 CIIEDTKG
+446 
-454 GLCCEPGEY
+454 
-463 DKVEE
+463 
-468 NIRWFINRLSKNYLD
+468 
-483 LLVAVL
+483 
-489 MYHRGQA
+489 
-496 SID
+496 